1 MQTLIDKAI
10 QLPEEGNKTFAI
22 INTANY
28 DLDSLGVI
36 VVEVENVNQLEDYGY
51 REDEI
56 KVAETL
62 EVGDK
67 FDAFD
72 YGDGCILVR
81 IA

>member
-1 MQTLIDKAI
+1 MQTLLEKTIE
-10 QLPEEGNKTFAI
+10 LPEGNNKTFAI

-28 DLDSLGVI
+28 DLDNLGVI
-36 VVEVENVNQLEDYGY
+36 VVEVENVSELADYGY

-72 YGDGCILVR
+72 YGDGCILIR

>member
-1 MQTLIDKAI
+1 MQTLIDKSI
-10 QLPEEGNKTFAI
+10 QLPKEGNKTFAI

-36 VVEVENVNQLEDYGY
+36 VVELEDINQLEDYGY
-51 REDEI
+51 RPSEI

-67 FDAFD
+67 FDSFD